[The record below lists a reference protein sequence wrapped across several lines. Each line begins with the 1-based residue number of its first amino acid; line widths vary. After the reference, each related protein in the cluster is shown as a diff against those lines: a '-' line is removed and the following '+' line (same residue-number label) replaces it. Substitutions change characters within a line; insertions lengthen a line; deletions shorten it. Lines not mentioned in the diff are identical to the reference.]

1 MPAGL
6 STAALARFNKLFT
19 SGVAYRTALALAADA
34 DTLGTGGGGGTGTV
48 TAVNGKSP
56 VAGVV
61 TLVKGDI
68 GLANVDNTPDAT
80 KPVST
85 PTTAAISAA
94 INALVNS
101 APGTMDTLGEIAAL
115 LASDETTAGA
125 LATTVAGKMAKAA
138 NGSDIVSPSAFR
150 AALGLGTAAVATA
163 SSFDAAGAATTAQAN
178 AQAASDP
185 SGAAATAQAN
195 AIAATMA
202 RPTFDVL
209 ANRPAAAAAAGRTYQ
224 VTDDPTLPSYYSDGV
239 GWHKL
244 GVVNRLIER
253 VDQRTGALAITT
265 TAMTTWP
272 GIILNV
278 PPCDSDVEIFVEF
291 PYRIYQNGVT
301 TNPSTNF
308 TLTLQLIDDLGTIKL
323 FDVLA
328 ARWLPTATDAF
339 AILENVYRKSVL
351 IDKTAALRA
360 YQMQFQ
366 ISLAGFSVFID
377 PTFSGVGGLSLEA
390 LAVD

>member
-80 KPVST
+80 KPVSG
-85 PTTAAISAA
+85 PVTTAISAA

-138 NGSDIVSPSAFR
+138 NGSDIASPSAFR
-150 AALGLGTAAVATA
+150 TALGLGTAATAAA
-163 SSFDAAGAATTAQAN
+163 SSFDASGAATTAQAN
-178 AQAASDP
+178 A
-185 SGAAATAQAN
+185 
-195 AIAATMA
+195 I
-202 RPTFDVL
+202 
-209 ANRPAAAAAAGRTYQ
+209 AAAAAAAAALYVPLAPTQRGLWAPTTAYALADIVIAPTGDI
-224 VTDDPTLPSYYSDGV
+224 VTPKVAFT
-239 GWHKL
+239 
-244 GVVNRLIER
+244 
-253 VDQRTGALAITT
+253 TGASYSAANWNILVPAAGFPGRELAAAVLATT
-265 TAMTTWP
+265 VTLSTTGPLSTLTDTTHDINTAALDVSPTIGSRPILVEVNAAIFFGTTGSYGMRLYDKTAGTVVGQDDRATATGFQIQGP
-272 GIILNV
+272 GIIRALLSPAPGV
-278 PPCDSDVEIFVEF
+278 RQYGVKV
-291 PYRIYQNGVT
+291 NGTTGTNNYIIDGADNNCSSWIRVT
-301 TNPSTNF
+301 E
-308 TLTLQLIDDLGTIKL
+308 
-323 FDVLA
+323 
-328 ARWLPTATDAF
+328 R
-339 AILENVYRKSVL
+339 
-351 IDKTAALRA
+351 
-360 YQMQFQ
+360 
-366 ISLAGFSVFID
+366 
-377 PTFSGVGGLSLEA
+377 
-390 LAVD
+390 